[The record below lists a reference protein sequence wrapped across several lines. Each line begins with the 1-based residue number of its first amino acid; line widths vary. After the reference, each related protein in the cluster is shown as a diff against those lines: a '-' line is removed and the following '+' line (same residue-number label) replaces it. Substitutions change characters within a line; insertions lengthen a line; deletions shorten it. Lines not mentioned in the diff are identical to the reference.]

1 MVRRSDD
8 QQGERRVERRTE
20 RRGEHRSDERRT
32 DKRRTEHANSADVK
46 STSRTASLLAI
57 RYSIPIEYRV
67 ACYFS
72 FPLVLGLGLITLFAT
87 K

>member
-1 MVRRSDD
+1 MEQPPPHYQRRASDREPMVRRSDD

-57 RYSIPIEYRV
+57 RYGIPIEYRV
-67 ACYFS
+67 A
-72 FPLVLGLGLITLFAT
+72 
-87 K
+87 